1 MVMLELPLETSQ
13 SQADC
18 SAYQDIA
25 LTGSWHISVCVMHL
39 GILLGSCSFPPEHCS
54 CSHDTDVPGVPIA
67 PMPPLP
73 GRSPPPCSAGSCPPE
88 SCPSSKHI
96 ITRHNY

>member
-25 LTGSWHISVCVMHL
+25 LTGSWHISVCHAFGDIT
-39 GILLGSCSFPPEHCS
+39 GILLLPP
-54 CSHDTDVPGVPIA
+54 
-67 PMPPLP
+67 
-73 GRSPPPCSAGSCPPE
+73 
-88 SCPSSKHI
+88 
-96 ITRHNY
+96 